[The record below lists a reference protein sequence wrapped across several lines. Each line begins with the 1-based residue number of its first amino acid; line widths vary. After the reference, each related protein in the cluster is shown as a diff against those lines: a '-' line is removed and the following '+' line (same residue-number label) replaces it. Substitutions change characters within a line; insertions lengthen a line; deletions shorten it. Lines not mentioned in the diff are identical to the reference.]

1 MHDRPME
8 ELRPAQIVAARE
20 RSGCAFVPVSPTVE
34 WHSYHLPTGT
44 DALVS
49 EALCRL
55 AAERVGGVWLRPLPL
70 GLDEWRPPETLRQWG
85 FNGNEAI
92 FGMRFPGLPLTSEY
106 GEADTLHDLVA
117 CRIAALKGT
126 GFRHVFLVN
135 HHGGRGQHAAL
146 DQIAAATSD
155 SAFHVYAVRTYQFNT
170 LGAAFD
176 GTGGHAGY
184 SETHWVLA
192 FRPELVDT
200 SALPAG
206 TLSVREFGILHDT
219 PLIPEKYNPRNCS
232 LEIAN
237 ALREN
242 VVENFVAFVQ
252 RQQ

>member
-1 MHDRPME
+1 MHHRPME
-8 ELRPAQIVAARE
+8 ELRPGQIIAARE
-20 RSGCAFVPVSPTVE
+20 RSGCAFVPVSHALE
-34 WHSYHLPTGT
+34 WHCHHLPVGT

-49 EALCRL
+49 EALCRI
-55 AAERVGGVWLRPLPL
+55 AAERVGGVWLRPLSL

-85 FNGNEAI
+85 FNGNESI
-92 FGMRFPGLPLTSEY
+92 FGMRFPSLPLTSEY
-106 GEADTLHDLVA
+106 VEAHTLRELVA
-117 CRIAALKGT
+117 SRLVALKGT

-146 DQIAAATSD
+146 EHIAAASSD

-176 GTGGHAGY
+176 STGGHAGY

-192 FRPELVDT
+192 FRPELVDP
-200 SALPAG
+200 SALPDG
-206 TLSVREFGILHDT
+206 TLSVREFGILHNT
-219 PLIPEKYNPRNCS
+219 PVIPEKYNPHNCS
-232 LEIAN
+232 PAIAN